1 MTIVLLWLPLGEGL
15 SVGSTVVAIFIGMLV
30 GRVGVVV
37 VEGVVFIVDVPEGL
51 EVLLVAPSSAPR
63 SALGVIVLW
72 LCGSYL
78 DFLWLYRLIYIL
90 WLLTI
95 NITRTLRAQ
104 LPDP

>member
-15 SVGSTVVAIFIGMLV
+15 SVGSTVAAIFIGMLV
-30 GRVGVVV
+30 GRVGAIV
-37 VEGVVFIVDVPEGL
+37 VEGVVFVVVVAVGL
-51 EVLLVAPSSAPR
+51 DVLLVAPSSVPH

-78 DFLWLYRLIYIL
+78 NFLWLYRLIYVL

-95 NITRTLRAQ
+95 NIAHTLCAQ
-104 LPDP
+104 LSDP